1 MRLTELVAF
10 FREMRKA
17 HILVWRPE
25 GMDGAGEL
33 EINGRKI

>member
-1 MRLTELVAF
+1 MMIKSEKD
-10 FREMRKA
+10 EMRKA

-25 GMDGAGEL
+25 GMDDAGEL